1 MERVTF
7 TLVQDT
13 DAAARQTPQFYMLHV
28 LHDFFF
34 FFRGSRQ
41 TPQFYMLHVLREF
54 FAYPQLDPQT
64 YMLHVLRRLT

>member
-1 MERVTF
+1 MCYMTF
-7 TLVQDT
+7 S
-13 DAAARQTPQFYMLHV
+13 
-28 LHDFFF
+28 F